1 VPRAYEGMEGRTN
14 KKKEIKTGKFNTK
27 YKIKIKK
34 TIKKTK
40 FHYKPTF
47 EVGNV

>member
-1 VPRAYEGMEGRTN
+1 MEGRTN
-14 KKKEIKTGKFNTK
+14 KNKEIKTGKFNTK
-27 YKIKIKK
+27 LKFKK
-34 TIKKTK
+34 QFKKTK